1 MLSYCISIL
10 NLSVINRIVDA
21 VCILSVPMT
30 RHYAPDK
37 RCLFAIECNKGS
49 NEVMKENNVDE
60 VLVTAPANTC
70 RDETAA

>member
-1 MLSYCISIL
+1 MK
-10 NLSVINRIVDA
+10 
-21 VCILSVPMT
+21 
-30 RHYAPDK
+30 RHYVPDK

-60 VLVTAPANTC
+60 VLVTAPANTH